1 MKVKTLTVLLAAT
14 VVLSVIG
21 REPARGRPPA
31 NDGPAPGTAVVKGVA
46 KFEGSRPAPTHINM
60 NADPSCAK
68 LHPGGVVAEDVVAAP
83 DGGLQNVVV
92 FVSEGLGDR
101 TFDSPAQPVSMEQKG
116 CIYSPHVVSL
126 RANQELD
133 IVNNDATTH
142 NIHPVPSNNREWNKA
157 QPPGTRVDATFARE
171 EIAIPLKCNIHPWM
185 RSYIAVFKH
194 PFFAVTDKAGN
205 FELKNLPPGDY
216 TIEAWHEKLGKSTQ
230 KISVGPG
237 ATKELE
243 FVFKSAA
250 GH

>member
-1 MKVKTLTVLLAAT
+1 MKVKALVILFAALVLLVEA
-14 VVLSVIG
+14 
-21 REPARGRPPA
+21 REPARGRTPA
-31 NDGPAPGTAVVKGVA
+31 NDSSAPGTATVKGSV
-46 KFEGSRPAPTHINM
+46 KFEGQRPAATHINM
-60 NADPSCAK
+60 NADPTCAK
-68 LHPGGVVAEDVVAAP
+68 LHPGGVAPEDVVTAA
-83 DGGLQNVVV
+83 DGALQNAIV
-92 FVSEGLGDR
+92 FVAEGLGDR
-101 TFDSPAQPVSMEQKG
+101 AFDAPAQPVSMEQKG
-116 CIYSPHVVSL
+116 CIYAPHVVTL

-133 IVNNDATTH
+133 IVNNDTTTH
-142 NIHPVPSNNREWNKA
+142 NIHPVPANNREWNKA
-157 QPPGTRVDATFARE
+157 QAPGTRVDATFARE

-194 PFFAVTDKAGN
+194 PFYAVTDKAGN

-230 KISVGPG
+230 KITVGAG

>member
-1 MKVKTLTVLLAAT
+1 MKVTKALKSLAALVLLAWLLLT
-14 VVLSVIG
+14 VTHAQQTPSGTAIVRGLVKVIG
-21 REPARGRPPA
+21 P
-31 NDGPAPGTAVVKGVA
+31 
-46 KFEGSRPAPTHINM
+46 RPAPTPINM

-68 LHPGGVVAEDVVAAP
+68 LHPGGVTSEEVLVAA

-101 TFDSPAQPVSMEQKG
+101 TFDPPPQPISMEQKG
-116 CIYSPHVVSL
+116 CMYSPHVVSV

-133 IVNNDATTH
+133 IVNNDTTTH
-142 NIHPVPSNNREWNKA
+142 NIHPVPANNREWNKA
-157 QPPGTRVDATFARE
+157 QAPGTRVDATFARA
-171 EIAIPLKCNIHPWM
+171 EIAIPMKCNIHPWM

-194 PFFAVTDKAGN
+194 PFFAVTDNAGN

-216 TIEAWHEKLGKSTQ
+216 TIEAWHEKLGRSTQ
-230 KISVGPG
+230 RVSVGPG

-243 FVFKSAA
+243 FVFKPAA

>member
-1 MKVKTLTVLLAAT
+1 MKGKTLTALLAVT
-14 VVLSVIG
+14 VVLVAPG
-21 REPARGRPPA
+21 REPARARPSA
-31 NDGPAPGTAVVKGVA
+31 TDGSAPGTATVKGSV
-46 KFEGSRPAPTHINM
+46 KFLGQRPAPTRINM
-60 NADPSCAK
+60 NADPTCAK
-68 LHPGGVVAEDVVAAP
+68 LHPGGVTVEDVVAAA
-83 DGGLQNVVV
+83 DGALQNAVV

-101 TFDSPAQPVSMEQKG
+101 TFDPPAQPVTMEQKG
-116 CIYSPHVVSL
+116 CIYAPHIVTL

-133 IVNNDATTH
+133 IMNNDTTTH
-142 NIHPVPSNNREWNKA
+142 NIHPVPANNREWNKA

-216 TIEAWHEKLGKSTQ
+216 TIEAWHEKLGTSVQ
-230 KISVGPG
+230 KISVSTG

>member
-1 MKVKTLTVLLAAT
+1 M
-14 VVLSVIG
+14 
-21 REPARGRPPA
+21 
-31 NDGPAPGTAVVKGVA
+31 
-46 KFEGSRPAPTHINM
+46 
-60 NADPSCAK
+60 
-68 LHPGGVVAEDVVAAP
+68 
-83 DGGLQNVVV
+83 QNVVV

-101 TFDSPAQPVSMEQKG
+101 TFDPPPQPVTMEQKG
-116 CIYSPHVVSL
+116 CVYAPHIVSL

-142 NIHPVPSNNREWNKA
+142 NIHPAPSNNREWNKA
-157 QPPGTRVDATFARE
+157 QAPGTRVDATFARE

-216 TIEAWHEKLGKSTQ
+216 TIEAWHEKLGKSIQ
-230 KISVGPG
+230 KISVSAGG
-237 ATKELE
+237 TKELE
-243 FVFKSAA
+243 FVFKSTA

>member
-1 MKVKTLTVLLAAT
+1 MKARTLAVLLAAT
-14 VVLSVIG
+14 VVLCVAG
-21 REPARGRPPA
+21 REPARGRPSA
-31 NDGPAPGTAVVKGVA
+31 ADGPAAGTAVVKGVA
-46 KFEGSRPAPTHINM
+46 KFEGSRPAATHISM

-68 LHPGGVVAEDVVAAP
+68 LHPGGVTSEEVLAAA

-101 TFDSPAQPVSMEQKG
+101 TFDSPPQPVSMEQKG
-116 CIYSPHVVSL
+116 CMYEPHVVTL

-142 NIHPVPSNNREWNKA
+142 NIHPVPANNREWNKA

-171 EIAIPLKCNIHPWM
+171 EIAIPMKCNIHPWM

-243 FVFKSAA
+243 FVFKSTA

>member
-1 MKVKTLTVLLAAT
+1 MKVTKALKSLAALVLLAWLLLT
-14 VVLSVIG
+14 VTHAQQTPSGTAIVRGLVKVIG
-21 REPARGRPPA
+21 P
-31 NDGPAPGTAVVKGVA
+31 
-46 KFEGSRPAPTHINM
+46 RPAPTPINM

-68 LHPGGVVAEDVVAAP
+68 LHPGGVTSEEVLVAA

-101 TFDSPAQPVSMEQKG
+101 TFDPPPQPISMEQKG
-116 CIYSPHVVSL
+116 CMYSPHVVSV

-142 NIHPVPSNNREWNKA
+142 NLHPVPANNREWNKA
-157 QPPGTRVDATFARE
+157 QAPGTRVDATFARE

-194 PFFAVTDKAGN
+194 PFFAVTDNAGN

-216 TIEAWHEKLGKSTQ
+216 TIEAWHEKLGRSTQ
-230 KISVGPG
+230 RVSVGPG

-243 FVFKSAA
+243 FVFKPAA

>member
-1 MKVKTLTVLLAAT
+1 MKVTKALKCLAALALLAWRLPT
-14 VVLSVIG
+14 VTHAQETPS
-21 REPARGRPPA
+21 A
-31 NDGPAPGTAVVKGVA
+31 TAVVRGLVKVVGP
-46 KFEGSRPAPTHINM
+46 RPAPTRINM

-68 LHPGGVVAEDVVAAP
+68 LHPGGVTSEEVLAAP

-101 TFDSPAQPVSMEQKG
+101 AFDPPPPPITMEQKD
-116 CIYSPHVVSL
+116 CMYAPHVFGV
-126 RANQELD
+126 RVNQELD
-133 IVNNDATTH
+133 IVNHDATTH
-142 NIHPVPSNNREWNKA
+142 NIHPVPANNREWNKA
-157 QPPGTRVDATFARE
+157 QPPGTRVDATFTRE
-171 EIAIPLKCNIHPWM
+171 EIAIPMKCNIHPWM
-185 RSYIAVFKH
+185 RSYVAVFKH

-243 FVFKSAA
+243 FVFKSTP

>member
-1 MKVKTLTVLLAAT
+1 MKAKTLAVLLAAT
-14 VVLSVIG
+14 VVLFVAG
-21 REPARGRPPA
+21 REPARGRPSGA
-31 NDGPAPGTAVVKGVA
+31 DGTAPGTAVVKGVA
-46 KFEGSRPAPTHINM
+46 KFVGSRPAPTHISM

-68 LHPGGVVAEDVVAAP
+68 LHPGGASSEEVLAAA

-101 TFDSPAQPVSMEQKG
+101 TFDSPTQPVTMEQKG
-116 CIYSPHVVSL
+116 CMYAPHVVTL
-126 RANQELD
+126 RANEELD

-142 NIHPVPSNNREWNKA
+142 NIHPVPANNREWNKA

-194 PFFAVTDKAGN
+194 PFFAVTDKEGN
-205 FELKNLPPGDY
+205 FELKDLPPGDY

-237 ATKELE
+237 ATKDLE
-243 FVFKSAA
+243 FVFNSTA

>member
-1 MKVKTLTVLLAAT
+1 MRTKTLDVVFAAI
-14 VVLSVIG
+14 VVLIAG
-21 REPARGRPPA
+21 RELARSR
-31 NDGPAPGTAVVKGVA
+31 TAVADDPGSGTGALRGTVKFVGT
-46 KFEGSRPAPTHINM
+46 RPAPAHISM

-68 LHPGGVVAEDVVAAP
+68 LHPGGMVSEDVLVAP

-92 FVSEGLGDR
+92 FVSEGLGDH
-101 TFDSPAQPVSMEQKG
+101 TFDPPPQSAVMEQKG
-116 CIYSPHVVSL
+116 CIYTPHVVAM

-133 IVNNDATTH
+133 VVNNDATTH
-142 NIHPVPSNNREWNKA
+142 NLHPVPTNNREWNKA
-157 QPPGTRVDATFARE
+157 QAPGTRVDATFARE
-171 EIAIPLKCNIHPWM
+171 EIAIPMKCNIHPWM

-205 FELKNLPPGDY
+205 FELKRLPPGDY

-237 ATKELE
+237 GTKELE
-243 FVFKSAA
+243 FVFKSTA

>member
-1 MKVKTLTVLLAAT
+1 M
-14 VVLSVIG
+14 
-21 REPARGRPPA
+21 PA
-31 NDGPAPGTAVVKGVA
+31 NDGPAPGTAIVKGIA
-46 KFEGSRPAPTHINM
+46 KFEGALSAPTHINM

-68 LHPGGVVAEDVVAAP
+68 LHPGGVVSEDVLAAP

-101 TFDSPAQPVSMEQKG
+101 TSDPPSQRVTMEQKG
-116 CIYSPHVVSL
+116 CIYAPHVVSV
-126 RANQELD
+126 RAHQELD

-142 NIHPVPSNNREWNKA
+142 NLHPVPTNNREWNKA
-157 QPPGTRVDATFARE
+157 QPPGTVWMPPSLAKEA
-171 EIAIPLKCNIHPWM
+171 AIPMKCNIHPWM

-194 PFFAVTDKAGN
+194 PFFAVTDKAGT

-216 TIEAWHEKLGKSTQ
+216 TIEAWHEKLGKSKQ

>member
-1 MKVKTLTVLLAAT
+1 MKGKALAVLLAAT
-14 VVLSVIG
+14 VALFVAG
-21 REPARGRPPA
+21 REPARGRPA
-31 NDGPAPGTAVVKGVA
+31 ADGTAVVKGVA
-46 KFEGSRPAPTHINM
+46 KLEGARPTLARISM
-60 NADPSCAK
+60 NADPSCVK
-68 LHPGGVVAEDVVAAP
+68 LHPGGATSEDVLAAP
-83 DGGLQNVVV
+83 DGGLENVVV

-101 TFDSPAQPVSMEQKG
+101 TFDAPTQPVTMEQKG
-116 CIYSPHVVSL
+116 CMYAPHVVTL
-126 RANQELD
+126 RANQELN

-142 NIHPVPSNNREWNKA
+142 NLHPVPANNREWNKA

-194 PFFAVTDKAGN
+194 PFFAVTDKAGS

-216 TIEAWHEKLGKSTQ
+216 TIEAWHEKLGKSIQ
-230 KISVGPG
+230 KISVTPG

-243 FVFKSAA
+243 FVFKST

>member
-1 MKVKTLTVLLAAT
+1 MKVTKALKSLAALVLLAWLLLT
-14 VVLSVIG
+14 V
-21 REPARGRPPA
+21 ARAQQTPS
-31 NDGPAPGTAVVKGVA
+31 GTAIVRGLVKVFGP
-46 KFEGSRPAPTHINM
+46 RPAPTPINM

-68 LHPGGVVAEDVVAAP
+68 LHPGGVTSEEVLAAA

-101 TFDSPAQPVSMEQKG
+101 TFDPPPQPISMEQKG
-116 CIYSPHVVSL
+116 CMYSPHVVSV

-142 NIHPVPSNNREWNKA
+142 NLHPVPANNREWNKA
-157 QPPGTRVDATFARE
+157 QAPGTRVDATFARE
-171 EIAIPLKCNIHPWM
+171 EIAIPIKCNIHPWM

-194 PFFAVTDKAGN
+194 PFFAVTDNAGN

-216 TIEAWHEKLGKSTQ
+216 TIEAWHEKLGRSRQ
-230 KISVGPG
+230 KVSVGPG

-243 FVFKSAA
+243 FVFKPAA

>member
-1 MKVKTLTVLLAAT
+1 MKVTKGLKSLAALALLAGLLAGLLPT
-14 VVLSVIG
+14 VSHAQ
-21 REPARGRPPA
+21 ETPS
-31 NDGPAPGTAVVKGVA
+31 GTAVVRGLV
-46 KFEGSRPAPTHINM
+46 KFIGPRPAPTHINM
-60 NADPSCAK
+60 KADPTCAK
-68 LHPGGVVAEDVVAAP
+68 LHPGGVTSEEVLAGA

-101 TFDSPAQPVSMEQKG
+101 AFDPPPQPISMEQTG
-116 CIYSPHVVSL
+116 CMYAPHVVAV
-126 RANQELD
+126 RANQELGV
-133 IVNNDATTH
+133 VNNDPTTH
-142 NIHPVPSNNREWNKA
+142 NLHPVPANNREWNKA

-171 EIAIPLKCNIHPWM
+171 EIAIPMKCNIHPWM

-243 FVFKSAA
+243 FVFTSAA